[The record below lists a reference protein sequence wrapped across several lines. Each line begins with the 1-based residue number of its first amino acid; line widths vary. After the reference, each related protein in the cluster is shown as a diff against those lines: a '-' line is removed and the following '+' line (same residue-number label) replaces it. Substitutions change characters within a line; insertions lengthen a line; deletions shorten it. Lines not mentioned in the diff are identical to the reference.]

1 MKMSMNAQLV
11 LSLGLFT
18 IGAADAV
25 WAAESIGDSQE
36 QARLLL
42 SGTSFPSADPK
53 PHSAISN
60 SNPSD
65 LVAASAQEQARQM
78 ILGGQA
84 AGAGAHRSRA
94 AAAAAGDHEV
104 YGDALESARRMILG
118 APSKANSALPLLA
131 SKPSK

>member
-11 LSLGLFT
+11 LSLGLLT
-18 IGAADAV
+18 IGAANAV
-25 WAAESIGDSQE
+25 WAAESIGDPQE
-36 QARLLL
+36 RARLLL
-42 SGTSFPSADPK
+42 SGTSFPLRDTK
-53 PHSAISN
+53 PHSAVSN

-84 AGAGAHRSRA
+84 AGVGAHRSRA
-94 AAAAAGDHEV
+94 VAAGGDREV
-104 YGDALESARRMILG
+104 RGDALESARRMILG
-118 APSKANSALPLLA
+118 APSKANSALPRLA